1 MLARTDVRWRLL
13 VTLGAFGSLALAACL
28 LAPLVGSETVVD
40 CFELAR
46 DIRTLDM
53 RASPYDLA
61 ELGYEPVRI
70 ETPEGRAA
78 YAVAQKGF
86 AERAAPL
93 RARLLTI
100 ADRALLA
107 AATVPA

>member
-1 MLARTDVRWRLL
+1 MDLYKW
-13 VTLGAFGSLALAACL
+13 SYK
-28 LAPLVGSETVVD
+28 LAPLVGSEAVVD

-46 DIRTLDM
+46 DIRALDM
-53 RASPYDLA
+53 CASPYDLSD
-61 ELGYEPVRI
+61 LGYEPVRI

-93 RARLLTI
+93 RARLLEI
-100 ADRALLA
+100 VDDALALPA
-107 AATVPA
+107 AVTFPP